1 MYRMIIIMLTCFL
14 LFPAMSRAQDSDEL
28 HCSDDDIFAAI
39 DDALALLEEAKSQD
53 SFTAFESV
61 SVLRAMLAELDT
73 ECRGLTF
80 SGTAGTVHGPVTVP
94 EGIYRIIAT
103 ADRSFVMA
111 STVLEGT
118 CSHGYTDEIAIF
130 LELQLEAG
138 EFTTEKIFKSE
149 GCSALF
155 ETSNIVGPY
164 TVIFEQVQ

>member
-28 HCSDDDIFAAI
+28 HCSDDDVFAAI

-80 SGTAGTVHGPVTVP
+80 SGNAGTVHGPVTVP
-94 EGIYRIIAT
+94 EGIYRVSVTTNRFFIMGG
-103 ADRSFVMA
+103 V
-111 STVLEGT
+111 VLEGSCGDGFDT
-118 CSHGYTDEIAIF
+118 LYVFNEHADGDFTAETIF
-130 LELQLEAG
+130 RS
-138 EFTTEKIFKSE
+138 K

-155 ETSNIVGPY
+155 ETSNVFGPY
-164 TVIFEQVQ
+164 TVTFEKVQ